1 MPREPSRGASRSG
14 APPAGVAP
22 RRSGAPREA
31 FPVQAAVAALVAF
44 PFVVALAG
52 WLMTGGRLGVVAT
65 SLVAGLPAVIVAS
78 LLLLHEHR
86 RGSRAEASLE
96 GVEARLRGIVYSA
109 MDAIITVDP
118 SQRIVL
124 FNADAERMF
133 LLTQEQAIGATLAW
147 LLPRALSRHPR
158 RVRAR
163 CSGKSGSRLRPM
175 GGGAYSCPSFPATS
189 RNSRSNPLFSRIF

>member
-22 RRSGAPREA
+22 RRSGAPRES

-44 PFVVALAG
+44 PFVVALDA

-78 LLLLHEHR
+78 LLLLREHR

-96 GVEARLRGIVYSA
+96 GVEARLRGIVTQIVISGVGVA
-109 MDAIITVDP
+109 VD
-118 SQRIVL
+118 RV
-124 FNADAERMF
+124 DY
-133 LLTQEQAIGATLAW
+133 TQSDGDSTEMRLEPA
-147 LLPRALSRHPR
+147 
-158 RVRAR
+158 
-163 CSGKSGSRLRPM
+163 GKP
-175 GGGAYSCPSFPATS
+175 
-189 RNSRSNPLFSRIF
+189 